1 MLIFS
6 YVRIIH
12 RLIQGSSVYTPVDEG
27 LAHHLK
33 NLAWVLLHSSQS
45 NEVEIMKT
53 RSIVAVELSMALAG
67 IAMMGLMLVV
77 SFL

>member
-1 MLIFS
+1 MRRSNLGEGV
-6 YVRIIH
+6 Y
-12 RLIQGSSVYTPVDEG
+12 RLVDEST
-27 LAHHLK
+27 AHHLK
-33 NLAWVLLHSSQS
+33 NMAWVVLYSSQQ
-45 NEVEIMKT
+45 NEVQMMKT